1 MELPKILLAIASN
14 IFPLTKLMMLF
25 RKWKFLDVQSRINC
39 SSNHRRI
46 QVGGLKSNLLFGQNL
61 PKTACKWRKSDQER
75 EGSVSKI
82 LLRRSASCNY
92 NSCFHVWRES
102 TRVASVNKELILEQS
117 DSFVWKLSTGILVQF
132 CPRNLWELSNRFYR
146 DKLLA
151 ILAKRL
157 KATLEQVWAVSALK
171 ISVVYHMN

>member
-1 MELPKILLAIASN
+1 MIRTFYYFSKMELPKILLAIASN
-14 IFPLTKLMMLF
+14 IFPLTKLMILF

-61 PKTACKWRKSDQER
+61 PKTARKWRKSDQER

-82 LLRRSASCNY
+82 LLCRSASCNY

-102 TRVASVNKELILEQS
+102 TRVGTCEQRVDTRAIRFVCVETQYRNIGSILS
-117 DSFVWKLSTGILVQF
+117 S
-132 CPRNLWELSNRFYR
+132 
-146 DKLLA
+146 
-151 ILAKRL
+151 
-157 KATLEQVWAVSALK
+157 
-171 ISVVYHMN
+171 